1 MAEFSTAT
9 KTAAETTW
17 PTPFRQLK
25 GFGHLIINADEVF
38 GTHSDLAPHAETNR
52 ERAGKTAILIFL
64 II

>member
-9 KTAAETTW
+9 KTATETTM

-38 GTHSDLAPHAETNR
+38 GTHRGLKYPRNKGR
-52 ERAGKTAILIFL
+52 EAGSGLMMDPAFG
-64 II
+64 